1 METRQQGSVL
11 FSGILVLIGTLVI
24 IQLWLLT
31 AALEALLA
39 HETEVLAPAAV
50 STLVLF
56 LVNAG
61 LLVYVEAFD
70 RRVKDADYSPSS
82 STPPT
87 IPAKML

>member
-39 HETEVLAPAAV
+39 HETAVLAPAAV
-50 STLVLF
+50 GSLVLF
-56 LVNAG
+56 LINAG
-61 LLVYVEAFD
+61 LLVYVESFD
-70 RRVKDADYSPSS
+70 RRVRRIEG
-82 STPPT
+82 TRR
-87 IPAKML
+87 

>member
-39 HETEVLAPAAV
+39 HETAVLAPAAIA
-50 STLVLF
+50 SFVLF
-56 LVNAG
+56 LINGG
-61 LLVYVEAFD
+61 LLVYVESFD
-70 RRVKDADYSPSS
+70 RRVRKVEGRRG
-82 STPPT
+82 
-87 IPAKML
+87 

>member
-39 HETEVLAPAAV
+39 HEAGVLAPAAIG
-50 STLVLF
+50 SLVLF
-56 LVNAG
+56 LINAG
-61 LLVYVEAFD
+61 LLVYVESFD
-70 RRVKDADYSPSS
+70 QRVRRAEGNRR
-82 STPPT
+82 
-87 IPAKML
+87 

>member
-39 HETEVLAPAAV
+39 HETAVLGPAAIG
-50 STLVLF
+50 SLVLF
-56 LVNAG
+56 LINGG
-61 LLVYVEAFD
+61 LLVYVESFD
-70 RRVKDADYSPSS
+70 RRVRQSEGSRR
-82 STPPT
+82 
-87 IPAKML
+87 